1 MRHVAR
7 MEEMTIAH
15 RILAAN
21 VKGRKHLGDL
31 GIDREDFIK
40 MDRKEILFDC
50 VGWIYPVQGT
60 A

>member
-1 MRHVAR
+1 